1 MASDTDTATPEPGR
15 RWFGLQGLGSRIAAA
30 LGRRGAAPA
39 PARPA
44 ESPSLL
50 RRRRSATRRH
60 SPLTRRILLL
70 NIVPVALLAL
80 GAVYLSDYEEE
91 LIDAELASLA
101 VQGEM
106 VAAGI
111 SEVAV
116 AGGETTVNRMDADTA
131 RQLLTRL
138 VRPTGVRARLFSET
152 GELLGDSAVLSEA
165 GRIHVMPLPPPEGR
179 QRSSPNSANG
189 SATGSP
195 ASFRVPTA
203 FPNMSTAPRRRCAT
217 FPRPRARSGASTP
230 RPCAW
235 RPTAG

>member
-1 MASDTDTATPEPGR
+1 MASDIDTATPEPGR
-15 RWFGLQGLGSRIAAA
+15 RWFGLQGIGSRIAAA
-30 LGRRGAAPA
+30 LGRRGAT

-50 RRRRSATRRH
+50 RRRRSAGRRH

-111 SEVAV
+111 AEVAV
-116 AGGETTVNRMDADTA
+116 AGGETTVNRLDADAA

-152 GELLGDSAVLSEA
+152 GDLLGDSAVLSEA
-165 GRIHVMPLPPPEGR
+165 GRIHVIPLPPPEAPPAVEPELGERIGDWIAR
-179 QRSSPNSANG
+179 QLS
-189 SATGSP
+189 
-195 ASFRVPTA
+195 
-203 FPNMSTAPRRRCAT
+203 
-217 FPRPRARSGASTP
+217 RAD
-230 RPCAW
+230 
-235 RPTAG
+235 

>member
-15 RWFGLQGLGSRIAAA
+15 RRFGLHGLGSRIAAA
-30 LGRRGAAPA
+30 FGRRGAAPA

-70 NIVPVALLAL
+70 NIVPVALLTL

-91 LIDAELASLA
+91 LIDTELASLA

-111 SEVAV
+111 GEVAV
-116 AGGETTVNRMDADTA
+116 AGGETTVNRLDADAA

-152 GELLGDSAVLSEA
+152 GELSS
-165 GRIHVMPLPPPEGR
+165 P
-179 QRSSPNSANG
+179 SSPNSANG

-195 ASFRVPTA
+195 ASCHAPTA
-203 FPNMSTAPRRRCAT
+203 FPNMSTAPRPPCAT
-217 FPRPRARSGASTP
+217 FPRRRVRCAASTP

-235 RPTAG
+235 PPTAG

>member
-15 RWFGLQGLGSRIAAA
+15 RWLGLKGIGSRIAAA
-30 LGRRGAAPA
+30 LGRGASAPA
-39 PARPA
+39 AHAPAAA

-50 RRRRSATRRH
+50 RRRRATRRY

-70 NIVPVALLAL
+70 NIVPVALLTL

-111 SEVAV
+111 AEVAV
-116 AGGETTVNRMDADTA
+116 AGGETTTNRLDADVA

-152 GELLGDSAVLSEA
+152 DD
-165 GRIHVMPLPPPEGR
+165 
-179 QRSSPNSANG
+179 
-189 SATGSP
+189 
-195 ASFRVPTA
+195 
-203 FPNMSTAPRRRCAT
+203 
-217 FPRPRARSGASTP
+217 
-230 RPCAW
+230 
-235 RPTAG
+235 